1 MPRPPVRSC
10 VLLAHRHSMSIP
22 DFCPSRRQK
31 LPSLGRF
38 PSPDSRY
45 CLSPAI
51 FLWTRPVGI
60 LLQHIRDA
68 TGICSVTNTAGA
80 RAPLSLS
87 HRSVWRGRKGITRD
101 RRRNVAASLN
111 YCHGEHGYLYMFR
124 RPARSTFDIYI
135 ALSNPVLPSLLPCT
149 HTFTNDS
156 YSPLFHRWVL
166 GAVELSRWCD

>member
-1 MPRPPVRSC
+1 MPRPPIRSC
-10 VLLAHRHSMSIP
+10 VLLAHRPSMPIFL
-22 DFCPSRRQK
+22 FCPSRRQK

-38 PSPDSRY
+38 PSPDSRS
-45 CLSPAI
+45 CDSPAI

-68 TGICSVTNTAGA
+68 TGNCSVTNTAGA

-156 YSPLFHRWVL
+156 YSPLFIDGFL
-166 GAVELSRWCD
+166 EL